1 MLVWLPAKK
10 ICPPGI
16 SKGEIIEMNLL
27 FYQST
32 NNGSGEH
39 LREVIHT
46 LVSED
51 QTEIYTMIEDLSF
64 RLRQPMFDV
73 DLAILLAFSKSD
85 LLDLLLLR
93 DLLLDVRIILILP
106 DRKRDTISRGHSLY
120 PRFLSYVDSDF
131 KDVAAVLDKMM
142 QIDHSK

>member
-1 MLVWLPAKK
+1 
-10 ICPPGI
+10 
-16 SKGEIIEMNLL
+16 MNLL
-27 FYQST
+27 FYQPT
-32 NNGSGEH
+32 NNGPGEY

-46 LVSED
+46 LVSEEK
-51 QTEIYTMIEDLSF
+51 TEIYATIEDLSF

-73 DLAILLAFSKSD
+73 ALAILLASSNSD

-106 DRKRDTISRGHSLY
+106 DRRRDTISIGHSLY

-142 QIDHSK
+142 KTDQNKY

>member
-1 MLVWLPAKK
+1 M
-10 ICPPGI
+10 
-16 SKGEIIEMNLL
+16 SLL

-32 NNGSGEH
+32 NNGLGEH

-46 LVSED
+46 LVSEE
-51 QTEIYTMIEDLSF
+51 QTEIYTTIEDFSF
-64 RLRQPMFDV
+64 RLRRPMFDV
-73 DLAILLAFSKSD
+73 DLAILLTCSKSD

-106 DRKRDTISRGHSLY
+106 DRKPDTISRGHSLY

-142 QIDHSK
+142 KIDHTK